1 MENIQRYF
9 LIDYENVHERGL
21 AGFDRLSSGDT
32 VIFFC
37 SGNARNLNLQILAA
51 LQQHDIHFQFKN
63 VRTAT
68 KNAMDF
74 QLATEVG
81 RLIGSNPSVNKCI
94 IISQDNGLQAVA
106 EYWKAENVTVAV
118 QSCIVDY
125 LVTQKSYKTVNP
137 QPVSQKY
144 KWENHPDFVQAV
156 KNIRLGKAR
165 KQELFL
171 IFQKC
176 KGIQDASLRKQR
188 MNNFIVQ
195 SFGSEYASELY
206 QAVKSLI

>member
-1 MENIQRYF
+1 MAKRYF
-9 LIDYENVHERGL
+9 LIDYENVHEKGL
-21 AGFDRLSSGDT
+21 IGYDRLSSGDT
-32 VIFFC
+32 IIFFC
-37 SGNARNLNLQILAA
+37 SENASNLNGLILAS
-51 LQQHDIHFQFKN
+51 LQQKNIDFQIKD
-63 VRTAT
+63 TKIGT

-81 RLIGSNPSVNKCI
+81 RLVGSNPNENRCI

-106 EYWKAENVTVAV
+106 EYWKKENITVEV

-125 LVTQKSYKTVNP
+125 LVTQKSSKTMHP

-144 KWENHPDFVQAV
+144 KWESHPDFVQAV
-156 KNIRLGKAR
+156 KGIRLGKAR

-188 MNNFIVQ
+188 MNNLICQ
-195 SFGSEYASELY
+195 TFGSQHASELY
-206 QAVKSLI
+206 QAVKALI